1 MERYDQGEGGGEDIP
16 PGPALGIGVSS
27 LMKRDVAGP
36 VPLRMSTARIVEG
49 IVVCVRRVNG
59 NRIVVD

>member
-1 MERYDQGEGGGEDIP
+1 MRENEEKNMEGRGRDIP

-36 VPLRMSTARIVEG
+36 VPLRMSTARIVEDI
-49 IVVCVRRVNG
+49 IVSFRKVKEN
-59 NRIVVD
+59 